1 MTAPRYAIY
10 FVPAPSHPLHRLG
23 SALLGYDC
31 YDGTEP
37 SPPPAAGLPEDWPAL
52 TEEPRRY
59 GFHATLKAPFRLG
72 PDGDETALCE
82 AVLRLAREQ
91 PEIPRIRPVVRTIGS
106 FVAIVPA
113 ERVAALDRLA
123 ADCVTRLDR
132 FRAPLTAEDRSRR
145 QASLTTDRL
154 RENFENWGY
163 PWVFEAFRF
172 HMTLT
177 GPLPADRR
185 APLADH
191 LAGLVARQLGGGPLA
206 IDRIALLK
214 QPEPQARFRVVAA
227 ADLPTASARGRALP
241 PT

>member
-10 FVPAPSHPLHRLG
+10 FVPAPTHPLHRLG

-37 SPPPAAGLPEDWPAL
+37 PPPTGAGLPEDWPAL

-59 GFHATLKAPFRLG
+59 GFHATLKAPFRLAQG
-72 PDGDETALCE
+72 GDETALRE
-82 AVLRLAREQ
+82 AVRRLAHAQ
-91 PEIPRIRPVVRTIGS
+91 PDIPRIRPVVRTIGS
-106 FVAIVPA
+106 FVAVVPA
-113 ERVAALDRLA
+113 ERVPALDRLA

-132 FRAPLTAEDRSRR
+132 FRAPLTAEDRRRR
-145 QASLTTDRL
+145 QGALTTERL
-154 RENFENWGY
+154 RENFESWGY
-163 PWVFEAFRF
+163 PWVFESFRF

-185 APLADH
+185 DGLADH
-191 LAGLVARQLGGGPLA
+191 LAGLVARHLGPGPLA

-214 QPEPQARFRVVAA
+214 QPEPQARFRVIAA
-227 ADLPTASARGRALP
+227 ADLPTQAAVGPALP
-241 PT
+241 RP